1 MPTKQ
6 HHGITNMS
14 VSRSRESTIRRHIA
28 SIARALTWLRN
39 TSPAYDAPSSA
50 FTTTSQDRIFSD
62 MPKSPH
68 GERTTAASRM
78 AIR

>member
-1 MPTKQ
+1 M
-6 HHGITNMS
+6 
-14 VSRSRESTIRRHIA
+14 
-28 SIARALTWLRN
+28 ARALTWLRT
-39 TSPAYDAPSSA
+39 TSPAYDAPRSA

-78 AIR
+78 VIR